1 MARPRTPKNAWMP
14 RWVELYSRGYRVK
27 IRNRGVWHLCGPDA
41 TKAEVWTEY
50 ERWEQDQQGKPF
62 TISDLIDLY
71 FASPQ
76 YTKELRTQTQKDY
89 LRYSKR
95 IRDVFGNARPNTITS
110 PVIQLFMDTRGQE
123 YPTAA
128 NRERTFL
135 AIIFRWGKARGL
147 VSIED
152 PIKAVKPLKER
163 RGGRYVED
171 SEYMAFYSWLGSRG
185 HAAHQAAME
194 ISYLCGA
201 RQQDVLALKR
211 QDITEEGLLI
221 RQQKTGKNQLK
232 LWTERLHD
240 AVDIGLKAN
249 KNSGAQSVHLIRNK
263 SGHGFT
269 RSGFNSIWIREQW
282 AAIKAGTL
290 PARFRFH
297 DLKIKGISDFKGDK
311 QEFSGHKTRSMMER
325 YNHTADKVA
334 SLDKAR
340 IKQREDSSETT
351 G

>member
-14 RWVELYSRGYRVK
+14 RWVELYPRGYRVK

-41 TKAEVWTEY
+41 TKAEVWAEY
-50 ERWEQDQQGKPF
+50 ERWEQDQQGKSF
-62 TISDLIDLY
+62 TISDLVDLY

-76 YTKELRTQTQKDY
+76 YTKELRPRTQKDY
-89 LRYSKR
+89 LRHSKKLR
-95 IRDVFGNARPNTITS
+95 AVFGNAKPNSITS

-128 NRERTFL
+128 NRERSFL
-135 AIIFRWGKARGL
+135 SIIFRWGKARGL

-152 PIKAVKPLKER
+152 PTKAVKPLKER

-171 SEYMAFYSWLGSRG
+171 SEYLAFYSWLGSRG

-194 ISYLCGA
+194 IAYLCGS

-221 RQQKTGKNQLK
+221 HQQKTGKKQLK
-232 LWTERLHD
+232 LWTERLQD
-240 AVDIGLKAN
+240 AVDLALKAN
-249 KNSGAQSVHLIRNK
+249 TDCKAQSMHLIRNK
-263 SGHGFT
+263 RGQGFT
-269 RSGFNSIWIREQW
+269 RGGFNNVWIYEQQT
-282 AAIKAGTL
+282 ATKTGAI

-334 SLDKAR
+334 SLSKAR
-340 IKQREDSSETT
+340 INHREVGSETT

>member
-1 MARPRTPKNAWMP
+1 MWA
-14 RWVELYSRGYRVK
+14 
-27 IRNRGVWHLCGPDA
+27 
-41 TKAEVWTEY
+41 EY
-50 ERWEQDQQGKPF
+50 ERWEQDQQGKTF

-89 LRYSKR
+89 LRNSKKLR
-95 IRDVFGNARPNTITS
+95 AVFGNAKPNSITS

-128 NRERTFL
+128 NRERSFL
-135 AIIFRWGKARGL
+135 SIIFRWGKARGL

-152 PIKAVKPLKER
+152 PTKAVKPLKER

-171 SEYMAFYSWLGSRG
+171 SEYLAFYSWLGSRG

-194 ISYLCGA
+194 IAYLCAA

-211 QDITEEGLLI
+211 QDMTEEGLLI
-221 RQQKTGKNQLK
+221 QQQKTGKNQLK

-240 AVDIGLKAN
+240 AVDLALETN
-249 KNSGAQSVHLIRNK
+249 KGSKAQSTHLIRNK
-263 SGHGFT
+263 RGQGYS
-269 RSGFNSIWIREQW
+269 RSGFNSIWIREQQ
-282 AAIKAGTL
+282 AATKAGVL

-325 YNHTADKVA
+325 YNRTADKVA
-334 SLDKAR
+334 TLDKER
-340 IKQREDSSETT
+340 IKHREVSSETT